1 MVFFY
6 LFVKI
11 YVRLFIVVMIVFKS
25 RILNFKL
32 GFSGKNRG
40 KKKLFLLN
48 CENWKCLINMYILIL
63 GCFNLNGFVLLYKKI
78 S

>member
-40 KKKLFLLN
+40 KRNYFY
-48 CENWKCLINMYILIL
+48 WI
-63 GCFNLNGFVLLYKKI
+63 VKI
-78 S
+78 ESV